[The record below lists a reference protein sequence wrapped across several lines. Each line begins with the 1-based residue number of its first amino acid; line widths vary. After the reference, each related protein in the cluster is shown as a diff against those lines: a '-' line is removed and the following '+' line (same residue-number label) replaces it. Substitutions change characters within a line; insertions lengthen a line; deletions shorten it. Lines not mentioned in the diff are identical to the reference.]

1 MMISRSGDILEISTS
16 MYLYIF
22 LLKYARSASYQH
34 NTTLMTTHE
43 IVRDLASFKMYKKE
57 CTPHAPLRST
67 STCSDRYT
75 QEVVQIEFSLF
86 LKG

>member
-34 NTTLMTTHE
+34 NTTYTNDNKLSE
-43 IVRDLASFKMYKKE
+43 I
-57 CTPHAPLRST
+57 
-67 STCSDRYT
+67 
-75 QEVVQIEFSLF
+75 
-86 LKG
+86 